1 MPNEEKPTGAPAT
14 AEERALAV
22 AQGDDIFNEATTD
35 DTAASNA
42 SPEDIEAARVAAEAL
57 KEAAEGEGEGK
68 KEDSDPN
75 GNAALAEALKG
86 LAAAL
91 PKKEE
96 GKVEETPQ
104 LTQEQ
109 IDKLLNKFDIS
120 DELSAKLDNPETRK
134 AALREF
140 AEGVAREGAT
150 AAAVATGAE
159 LDKIRQQL
167 APLLQQA
174 KEQQLAAQKASFVE
188 EYPALADPAYEPI
201 LNAVAQDLKASGTT
215 PKTAQ
220 EARKILAERAAA
232 AIKSI
237 KPDFDLAAKGTQKTT
252 TKTTTVPK
260 QASVTTK
267 PATGGAGGPKKE
279 VLAEANR
286 SKGTEVFD

>member
-75 GNAALAEALKG
+75 GNAALADALKG

-91 PKKEE
+91 PKQET
-96 GKVEETPQ
+96 KVEETKQ
-104 LTQEQ
+104 LSPEEL
-109 IDKLLNKFDIS
+109 DKLLNKFEIS
-120 DELSAKLDNPETRK
+120 DELLAKLDDPATRK
-134 AALREF
+134 EAMREIAAG
-140 AEGVAREGAT
+140 AAKEGAT
-150 AAAVATGAE
+150 AAAIATGAE

-167 APLLQQA
+167 APLLEGARQ
-174 KEQQLAAQKASFVE
+174 QQLAAQKASFVE
-188 EYPALADPAYEPI
+188 EYPALADPAYEQI
-201 LNAVAQDLKASGTT
+201 LNAVAEELKAKDVK